1 MRNRIYISLVFI
13 LLICSVVTAQNNKKQ
28 PNVLFIMVDDLNDWV
43 GAFGGNQQAITPNID
58 ALAAKGVVFKNAY
71 CSAPLCNPSRTS
83 ILTGYQ
89 PSTTGVYGNN
99 EVFREIEGF
108 KNTVTLPQY
117 FEENGYETAA
127 AGKIFH
133 NARGRGK
140 EPKEGSDPGSFQQEK
155 IGNAG
160 TVYPSDE
167 NRHSHN
173 LNLKKYG
180 VKGSFL
186 RSFDWYATDSKDEEN
201 NDFKSAQY
209 CADFINQEHTK
220 PFFVACGIFK
230 PHLPWYAPTKYFDL
244 YNLDAIKLPT
254 VLENDLSD
262 VGRMGNN
269 MAKKGVHKAILDSNN
284 WKQAV
289 RAYLANISFAD
300 ACVGHVLNALE
311 QSDYADNTIIV
322 LMGDH
327 GWHLGEK
334 EHWSKNAL
342 WERAAKTPLL
352 VVDPRTKNVGISTKI
367 VSLLDVYP
375 TLVDICNLPE
385 KKDLEGVSIAKLLQ
399 DSNANWDHTALT
411 IKAKGIYSLRNN
423 DYRYTVYSDGFE
435 ELYNHKIDPNE
446 WTNIAKDKGSKT
458 VLTQFRKELQQKL
471 K

>member
-1 MRNRIYISLVFI
+1 MMKKYRIIA
-13 LLICSVVTAQNNKKQ
+13 LIALFVGFTVTAQNKQEQ
-28 PNVLFIMVDDLNDWV
+28 PNVLLIMVDDLNDWV

-58 ALAAKGVVFKNAY
+58 ALAEKGVVFKNAY

-83 ILTGYQ
+83 ILTGYK

-99 EVFREIEGF
+99 EVFREMEGF
-108 KNTVTLPQY
+108 KSTVTLPQY
-117 FEENGYETAA
+117 FEQNGYETAA

-133 NARGRGK
+133 NARGGGK

-160 TVYPSDE
+160 TVYPDAKD
-167 NRHSHN
+167 RHSHG
-173 LNLKKYG
+173 LNLKKHG

-186 RSFDWYATDSKDEEN
+186 RSFDWAATDTKDQDN

-209 CADFINQEHTK
+209 CADFITQEHTK

-230 PHLPWYAPTKYFDL
+230 PHLPWYVPKKYFDM
-244 YNLDAIKLPT
+244 YNLDDIKLPV

-262 VGRMGNN
+262 VGKMGNN
-269 MAKKGVHKAILDSNN
+269 MAKKGVHASLLETNK
-284 WKQAV
+284 WKEAV

-300 ACVGHVLNALE
+300 ACVGHLVNTLQNSA
-311 QSDYADNTIIV
+311 YADNTIIV

-334 EHWSKNAL
+334 EHWSKNVL

-352 VVDPRTKNVGISTKI
+352 IVDPRSKNVGVSTKI

-375 TLVDICNLPE
+375 TLVDIANLPK
-385 KKDLEGVSIAKLLQ
+385 KKDLEGNSLAALL
-399 DSNANWDHTALT
+399 SNTNANWNYTALT
-411 IKAKGIYSLRNN
+411 SKAKDMHSLRNN

-435 ELYNHKIDPNE
+435 ELYNHKTDPNE
-446 WTNIAKDKGSKT
+446 FTNIAKNAKSKT
-458 VLTQFRKELQQKL
+458 VLEQFRKELKAQL